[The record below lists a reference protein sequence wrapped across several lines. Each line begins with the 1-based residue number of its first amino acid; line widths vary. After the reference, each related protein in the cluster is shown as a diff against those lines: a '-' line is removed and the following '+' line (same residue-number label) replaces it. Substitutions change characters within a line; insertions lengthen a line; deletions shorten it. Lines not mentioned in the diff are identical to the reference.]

1 MLESSNWLPLYGV
14 DRTIIGRAK
23 ITEGHIEMDVDDPQ
37 ILALMTHNLIGLSTL
52 VLDTDRAEDIINKEK
67 EKTDD

>member
-1 MLESSNWLPLYGV
+1 MPESSNWLPLYGV
-14 DRTIIGRAK
+14 DQTIIGRAK
-23 ITEGHIEMDVDDPQ
+23 ITGGHIEMDVDDPQ